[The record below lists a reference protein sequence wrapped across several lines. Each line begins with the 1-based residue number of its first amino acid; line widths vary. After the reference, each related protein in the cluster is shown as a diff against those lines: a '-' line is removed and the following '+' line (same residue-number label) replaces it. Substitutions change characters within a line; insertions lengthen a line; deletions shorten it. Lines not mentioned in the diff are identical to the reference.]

1 MATPNKIRAVLCGAL
16 AVSGVVI
23 AVAAQAQDVSFV
35 ARRDFDAGSRPSS
48 VAVGDFNGDGV
59 PDLAVANASSNN
71 VSVLLGYGDG
81 SFQAAR
87 SFGVGTNP
95 RSVAVGDFNG
105 DGLPDL
111 AVANSSS
118 NNVSVLLGHGDG
130 SFQAARSF
138 AAGSG
143 PTSVAVGDFNGDGV
157 PDLAVANAGS
167 SPYFRNGSISIL
179 LGTGDG
185 GFTAAQTIAAGDT
198 PAAIAVADFNG
209 DGASDLVVVNNGY
222 FVDDGEGGYTFYEGD
237 TFRLFLGY
245 GDGTFRLGVVVGVAR
260 APISVAVG
268 DFNGDGV
275 PDLAVANA
283 NSNNVSV
290 LLGNGDG
297 SFQTARSFAAGSG
310 PTSIAVGDFN
320 RDGLPDLAVV
330 NNNYEYDNNVSVL
343 LGDGDGSFQAARSF
357 GVGNLPTSVAVGDF
371 NGDGLPD
378 LAVTNSISDN
388 VSVPL
393 SNGDGSFQAAIS
405 FAAGSGPTSVAVGDF
420 NGDRLP
426 DLAVA
431 NSISNNVSVLLGN
444 GDGSF
449 QAARS
454 FGAGF
459 LPTSVAVGD
468 FSGDGLLDLAVANSN
483 SNNVSVLINNT
494 RR

>member
-1 MATPNKIRAVLCGAL
+1 
-16 AVSGVVI
+16 
-23 AVAAQAQDVSFV
+23 
-35 ARRDFDAGSRPSS
+35 
-48 VAVGDFNGDGV
+48 
-59 PDLAVANASSNN
+59 VAN
-71 VSVLLGYGDG
+71 Y
-81 SFQAAR
+81 
-87 SFGVGTNP
+87 
-95 RSVAVGDFNG
+95 
-105 DGLPDL
+105 
-111 AVANSSS
+111 
-118 NNVSVLLGHGDG
+118 
-130 SFQAARSF
+130 
-138 AAGSG
+138 
-143 PTSVAVGDFNGDGV
+143 
-157 PDLAVANAGS
+157 
-167 SPYFRNGSISIL
+167 
-179 LGTGDG
+179 
-185 GFTAAQTIAAGDT
+185 
-198 PAAIAVADFNG
+198 
-209 DGASDLVVVNNGY
+209 
-222 FVDDGEGGYTFYEGD
+222 YT
-237 TFRLFLGY
+237 
-245 GDGTFRLGVVVGVAR
+245 
-260 APISVAVG
+260 
-268 DFNGDGV
+268 
-275 PDLAVANA
+275 
-283 NSNNVSV
+283 NNVSV